1 MKKIIIILLLSQCLT
16 NNTDAM
22 MSELTKKNK
31 TIDEKDDVNVELIK
45 KISKFSEENPNF
57 SNEEFIETF
66 KTDLPNTLNRGRSL
80 KGAMG
85 LLFHPDKI
93 KTLLKKLSIDES
105 TEESMNKFYKI
116 FTSNFDKN
124 KKSNPLKD
132 SNGNDEESKDN
143 AEKNNQQQQQKQQQ
157 QQPGWNQ
164 QQQQEQTGWNQ
175 YQQQRQQQQQP
186 GWNQQQ
192 QQKQQQQQPGWNQQQ
207 QQEQTGWN
215 QYQQQRQQQQQY
227 QQYQQQQR
235 NQQQQEQYQQYQQYQ
250 QQQYDEYKSANNKSF
265 REFTSVLE
273 DARSIF
279 RTLTLE
285 DASRESITNVS
296 GAVYKILG
304 LKIVGTFELL
314 DNVMQQGVFESISSY
329 LSAAN
334 NFVGQIRADVT
345 NAEKQGYMR
354 KKDIE
359 NIDSICD
366 TVIPNIEQS
375 AEMIESS
382 VVNKMD
388 KSSYKDWMKKEL
400 ENLKQVSKDHEK
412 LQERLYRLLNF

>member
-192 QQKQQQQQPGWNQQQ
+192 QQ
-207 QQEQTGWN
+207 EQTGWN
-215 QYQQQRQQQQQY
+215 QYQQQRQQQEQY